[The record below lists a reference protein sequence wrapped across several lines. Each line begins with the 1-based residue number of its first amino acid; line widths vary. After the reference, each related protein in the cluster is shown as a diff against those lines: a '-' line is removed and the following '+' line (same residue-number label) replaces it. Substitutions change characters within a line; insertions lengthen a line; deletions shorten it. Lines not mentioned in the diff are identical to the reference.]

1 MSVGSQE
8 HILVME
14 SLVGTR
20 VVNYYRQQWGTFN
33 WTTQV
38 SLSVLAVV
46 FSVKL
51 QAGIFKKYAPK
62 SMHKL

>member
-1 MSVGSQE
+1 MSVVGSRE

-14 SLVGTR
+14 SLVGTL
-20 VVNYYRQQWGTFN
+20 VVNYYRQQWETFN

-38 SLSVLAVV
+38 SLSVLAVP

-51 QAGIFKKYAPK
+51 QVGIF
-62 SMHKL
+62 